1 MKADRRCGCVW
12 WIRKR
17 DTGSRR
23 RSGCLFSLPLFT
35 RTTSQSL
42 RLRKTLATVTITR
55 GNSRSVFSLVII
67 GEFMNKRNYQK
78 ELEKLIDQAQK
89 EQKVPSLFLHS
100 CCAPC
105 SSYVLEYLS
114 QYFNI
119 TVFYYNPNIYPEEE
133 YQKRVHEITR
143 LVNSMEFVH
152 PVKLVEGHYDPQE
165 FFQMAKGLENVP
177 EGGERCFKCYRLRME
192 EAARLAAE
200 GGFDYFTTTLSIS
213 PLKNAAKINEIG
225 EELAEIYHVE
235 HLPSDFKKKN
245 GYKRSIELSHEYDL
259 YRQNY
264 CGCVYSR

>member
-55 GNSRSVFSLVII
+55 GNSRSVFSIVII

-78 ELEKLIDQAQK
+78 ELEKKLEELQSGGG
-89 EQKVPSLFLHS
+89 VPTLFLHS

-114 QYFNI
+114 RYFEI
-119 TVFYYNPNIYPEEE
+119 TVFYYNPNIYPPSEYEE
-133 YQKRVHEITR
+133 RI
-143 LVNSMEFVH
+143 
-152 PVKLVEGHYDPQE
+152 
-165 FFQMAKGLENVP
+165 MA
-177 EGGERCFKCYRLRME
+177 
-192 EAARLAAE
+192 
-200 GGFDYFTTTLSIS
+200 T
-213 PLKNAAKINEIG
+213 
-225 EELAEIYHVE
+225 
-235 HLPSDFKKKN
+235 N
-245 GYKRSIELSHEYDL
+245 GRTVD
-259 YRQNY
+259 
-264 CGCVYSR
+264 